1 MPRKRSSSRKN
12 NNLLYPLA
20 GAGFILL
27 LVLSF
32 YLGRSTG
39 GLKPPARAGVPA
51 VTRLAPLPSPKP
63 VVLPSTPALS
73 FPRGKGKIAIVL
85 DDWGYTMKQ
94 VPALVSIRRPM
105 TLAVLPGL
113 DHSADVAR
121 AARVNGH
128 EVILHMPME
137 AIDPKAPR
145 ESSTLL
151 VGMPRRQ
158 VIEKLDRALD
168 TIPSA
173 RGISNHQGSKAT
185 ADSPLMEVVLKET
198 KRRGL
203 YFLDSVVS
211 NRSVCAEVAA
221 QVRIPFA
228 QRAVFLDNEISAP
241 AIQKQLEELALTASK
256 HGQAIGIGHDRP
268 VMLAV
273 LQKAVPA
280 LEKAGYTIVPV
291 SELTEVPDSRSGN

>member
-1 MPRKRSSSRKN
+1 MP
-12 NNLLYPLA
+12 LP
-20 GAGFILL
+20 
-27 LVLSF
+27 
-32 YLGRSTG
+32 
-39 GLKPPARAGVPA
+39 LKPAA
-51 VTRLAPLPSPKP
+51 LPSA
-63 VVLPSTPALS
+63 PALS

-94 VPALVSIRRPM
+94 VPALVSLRRPV

-121 AARVNGH
+121 AARANGH

-137 AIDPKAPR
+137 AMDPKAPR

-151 VGMPRRQ
+151 VGMPRRK

-185 ADSPLMEVVLKET
+185 ADAPLMGVVLKEA

-211 NRSVCAEVAA
+211 NRSVCAEMAA

-228 QRAVFLDNEISAP
+228 RRAVFLDNEQSAP
-241 AIQKQLEELALTASK
+241 AIQERLWDLALAASK

>member
-1 MPRKRSSSRKN
+1 MKN
-12 NNLLYPLA
+12 NRLYPLA
-20 GAGFILL
+20 GLGFIVL

-39 GLKPPARAGVPA
+39 RPPALPA
-51 VTRLAPLPSPKP
+51 RPAAPPVHRPLPVPSPKP
-63 VVLPSTPALS
+63 AGTLRVPPLS
-73 FPRGKGKIAIVL
+73 FPRGHGKIAIVL

-94 VPALVSIRRPM
+94 VPALAALRRPV

-113 DHSADVAR
+113 PRSADVAR
-121 AARVNGH
+121 AARANGH

-137 AIDPKAPR
+137 AVDPKAPR

-151 VGMPRRQ
+151 SGMPRRQ
-158 VIEKLDRALD
+158 VIENLDQALG
-168 TIPSA
+168 TVPSA

-185 ADSPLMEVVLKET
+185 ADPALMEVVMEET
-198 KRRGL
+198 KRKGL
-203 YFLDSVVS
+203 YFLDSYVS
-211 NRSVCAEVAA
+211 NQSVCAEVAA

-228 QRAVFLDNEISAP
+228 RRAVFLDNEQSAP
-241 AIQKQLEELALTASK
+241 AIQKQLEELALSASK
-256 HGQAIGIGHDRP
+256 HGEAIGIGHDRP

-291 SELTEVPDSRSGN
+291 SELAEVPDPRSGD